1 MTETESGI
9 IPFRTCPRVLKHTC
23 RLCGNMFDF
32 DEESSI
38 YQDLCPQCAEKKFPL
53 AFAVRKRIQEFQGTN
68 AARDV
73 FMKAHDGCLPDSMMS
88 DDLMVDIISLFKV
101 IGHVVAEAA
110 GLPEN
115 QHTVMVEPSYEDSTW
130 WTVTKNPQDDVSS
143 AYFPQPAQSQIV
155 LFDYVKAWHLGGN
168 ESEGDVE
175 EMLRG
180 WKDEIVKSMRE
191 ARLVED
197 AAQILKDAKIS
208 LLSSS

>member
-1 MTETESGI
+1 MSESE
-9 IPFRTCPRVLKHTC
+9 RALEKRAC
-23 RLCGNMFDF
+23 RFCGKTFDF

-38 YQDLCPQCAEKKFPL
+38 YQDLCCRCAEKKFPL
-53 AFAVRKRIQEFQGTN
+53 AFAVRKRIQEYCGTS
-68 AARDV
+68 AARDA
-73 FMKAHDGCLPDSMMS
+73 FTEKHDGCLPDSMMS
-88 DDLMVDIISLFKV
+88 DDLMVDIITLFKA

-110 GLPEN
+110 GLPED
-115 QHTVMVEPSYEDSTW
+115 QHTVIIEPSYEDSTW
-130 WTVTKNPQDDVSS
+130 WIVTKNPPNISL
-143 AYFPQPAQSQIV
+143 PEPARSQIV

-168 ESEGDVE
+168 KSEDDVE

-180 WKDEIVKSMRE
+180 WKDEIVKSTRE

>member
-38 YQDLCPQCAEKKFPL
+38 YQDLCCQCAEKKFPL
-53 AFAVRKRIQEFQGTN
+53 AFAVRKRIQEYQGTN

-73 FMKAHDGCLPDSMMS
+73 FMKAHDGCLPDSMMGE
-88 DDLMVDIISLFKV
+88 DLMSDIISLFKV
-101 IGHVVAEAA
+101 IGQVVAEAA
-110 GLPEN
+110 GLPED

-130 WTVTKNPQDDVSS
+130 WIVTKNPPNISL
-143 AYFPQPAQSQIV
+143 PEPARSQIV

-168 ESEGDVE
+168 ESEDDVE

-180 WKDEIVKSMRE
+180 WKDEVIKSMRE
-191 ARLVED
+191 TRLVED
-197 AAQILKDAKIS
+197 AVQVLKNAKIS
-208 LLSSS
+208 LLSS

>member
-38 YQDLCPQCAEKKFPL
+38 YQDLCYQCAEKKFPL
-53 AFAVRKRIQEFQGTN
+53 AFAVRKRTQEYQGTA

-88 DDLMVDIISLFKV
+88 DDLMVDIIALFKV

-110 GLPEN
+110 GFPED
-115 QHTVMVEPSYEDSTW
+115 QHTVIVEPSYEDSTW
-130 WTVTKNPQDDVSS
+130 WIVTKNPPNISL
-143 AYFPQPAQSQIV
+143 PQPAQSQIV

-180 WKDEIVKSMRE
+180 WKDAIVKSMRE
-191 ARLVED
+191 TRLVED
-197 AAQILKDAKIS
+197 AVQVLKHAKIS
-208 LLSSS
+208 LLSS

>member
-1 MTETESGI
+1 
-9 IPFRTCPRVLKHTC
+9 
-23 RLCGNMFDF
+23 MFDF
-32 DEESSI
+32 DEEESI
-38 YQDLCPQCAEKKFPL
+38 YQDLCCQCAEEKFPL
-53 AFAVRKRIQEFQGTN
+53 AFVIRKQIQEYHGTD

-73 FMKAHDGCLPDSMMS
+73 FMKAHDRCLPDSMMG
-88 DDLMVDIISLFKV
+88 DDLMADIISLFKV

-115 QHTVMVEPSYEDSTW
+115 QHTVIVEPSYEDSTW
-130 WTVTKNPQDDVSS
+130 WTIIKNPQDDVSS
-143 AYFPQPAQSQIV
+143 AYLPQPAQSQIV

-168 ESEGDVE
+168 ESEDDVE

-180 WKDEIVKSMRE
+180 WKDEIVKSIHE